1 MTKTSTPTGAQT
13 YSLYKNVTSAS
24 PKQISLAEIFQLIT
38 GDATLDAKTLSY
50 RRLLEVGSPAA
61 AQAKRDMPAFI
72 VSANCPAQRGVGYIT
87 GYTGS
92 SLRSSSP
99 WPTRTFRSI

>member
-38 GDATLDAKTLSY
+38 GDATLDAKTRSY

-61 AQAKRDMPAFI
+61 AQAKRDMPAFGMGGEQI
-72 VSANCPAQRGVGYIT
+72 IAPSADAETVR
-87 GYTGS
+87 
-92 SLRSSSP
+92 LR
-99 WPTRTFRSI
+99 REAAKG